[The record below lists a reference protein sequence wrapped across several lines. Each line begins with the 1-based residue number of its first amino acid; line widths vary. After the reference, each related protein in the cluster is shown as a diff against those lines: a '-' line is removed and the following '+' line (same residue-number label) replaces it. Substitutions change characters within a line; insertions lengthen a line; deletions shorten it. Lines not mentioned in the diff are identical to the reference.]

1 MRTVS
6 ANRAAVARTNCPV
19 PEVTGLTG
27 DREGKVE
34 QALGDQLAA
43 QVAYRDWVRGVAS
56 QQQRQ
61 STQQRR
67 KREEQQPRK
76 QADHTAKRARLGL
89 RWNSHLAVE
98 AVPYAFC
105 VVCGLEATPAQKGC
119 LVGTPCPGPRQLKSR
134 HSMGLRAGLHDQAV
148 LRARPA
154 VQAAARV
161 AGWLG

>member
-1 MRTVS
+1 M
-6 ANRAAVARTNCPV
+6 
-19 PEVTGLTG
+19 TG
-27 DREGKVE
+27 DRAGRVE

-43 QVAYRDWVRGVAS
+43 QGAYRDWVRGVAG
-56 QQQRQ
+56 QQRGQ
-61 STQQRR
+61 TTQQRR

-76 QADHTAKRARLGL
+76 QADRKAKRARLGL
-89 RWNSHLAVE
+89 RWDSHLVVE

-119 LVGTPCPGPRQLKSR
+119 LVGTPCPGQRQLKSR

-148 LRARPA
+148 RSARPA

-161 AGWLG
+161 AGWRG